1 MQDRLHE
8 HVTDKKGA
16 VYKYRNDKLKIELLV
31 YAPCK
36 DKKSLIKVET
46 ERFHDYSTKYGDRTL
61 NKMSIQKV
69 ERKEIHY
76 KVELEKEKHLQ
87 ERLRKLGITLRIKD
101 DVVNKLLYYDGTVDG
116 KRYKTKAR
124 YNKTPKEEAMSK
136 LTKKQQQL
144 IDELT
149 TDFN

>member
-1 MQDRLHE
+1 MRDRLHE
-8 HVTDKKGA
+8 HVTDKKSA
-16 VYKYRNDKLKIELLV
+16 VYKYRNDKLKIELLL

-46 ERFHDYSTKYGDRTL
+46 EWIHDYSTKYGDRIL
-61 NKMSIQKV
+61 NKMSVQKV

-76 KVELEKEKHLQ
+76 KEELETEKQLPA
-87 ERLRKLGITLRIKD
+87 RLRKLGITLRIKD
-101 DVVNKLLYYDGTVDG
+101 DVLNKLLYYDGIVDG

-124 YNKTPKEEAMSK
+124 YNKTPKEEAISK
-136 LTKKQQQL
+136 LPKKQKQL

-149 TDFN
+149 IDFN